1 LTAREVELDTEG
13 GYVPPPEPR
22 DEEPSNVVSA
32 ARRQSK
38 KEVEGVF
45 LVRDGRAHF
54 RPVRTGITGDMDIE
68 LLDGLAEGDAVIS
81 RPYQALRTLKEWDRV
96 QIDGNSAGAERPRRT
111 RR

>member
-1 LTAREVELDTEG
+1 
-13 GYVPPPEPR
+13 
-22 DEEPSNVVSA
+22 
-32 ARRQSK
+32 
-38 KEVEGVF
+38 
-45 LVRDGRAHF
+45 
-54 RPVRTGITGDMDIE
+54 MDIE